1 MRLELNWWPNAPSN
15 PDQHQSAH
23 HSSRVVRL
31 SFTKDSIVK
40 HLSILLV
47 LSTMLSM
54 DAAEAAPDRSRTPTP
69 STADEY
75 QPSLKATPIEL
86 VWAPFKDGVTMVLPN
101 ARIVKAPGT
110 RGYEAVGIGF
120 HNGFSC
126 SGLIPP
132 YGPWNLTCGSERRA
146 YSMSRDPQTKQLKLE
161 LLTME

>member
-1 MRLELNWWPNAPSN
+1 MKYINVLL
-15 PDQHQSAH
+15 
-23 HSSRVVRL
+23 
-31 SFTKDSIVK
+31 I
-40 HLSILLV
+40 LSI
-47 LSTMLSM
+47 MLFM
-54 DAAEAAPDRSRTPTP
+54 YIADATPDKSKTPTP
-69 STADEY
+69 STADDY

-86 VWAPFKDGVTMVLPN
+86 AWTPFKDGVTMVLPN

-120 HNGFSC
+120 YNGFSC
-126 SGLIPP
+126 SSLIPP